1 MLVGRRAEFDRI
13 LRLWRRVVDH
23 VRERLITD
31 TAGDPPA
38 LVSAF
43 ASPTDDQL
51 NGLASS
57 AGTPSFGRDLESMYA
72 QRLHPLPSSSPTL
85 AEAESREVRCSG

>member
-13 LRLWRRVVDH
+13 LRLWRRIVH
-23 VRERLITD
+23 QVRERLITD

-51 NGLASS
+51 NGLA
-57 AGTPSFGRDLESMYA
+57 
-72 QRLHPLPSSSPTL
+72 
-85 AEAESREVRCSG
+85 